1 MLIIENTPQLAGIT
15 IKGDYQDLKSLH
27 RAISN
32 YSEFYFPHQ
41 DNVNAG
47 NCHEC
52 LLGLCYDLRHAFQGD
67 RNFESMENNADR
79 IAGMVGIITE
89 PARGEMELIKAARA
103 AYGNGNLYF
112 SVEVLYPWAL
122 YYTQVLHSITDVAYS
137 KAWFEDLDFPY
148 DEYQAEKDAASIH
161 QFVLLIWEAIRN
173 VLPPQDVKCIY
184 DYCRMF
190 AKEDYY
196 MSYPDMYL
204 EWLCSWWVSAL
215 CNREDRQSMLS
226 LLCLEL
232 SSVNEEDELEIQ
244 DELDEIQDELNKIQ
258 EKLDKKQEE
267 LKETRH
273 ESEEGSETKKGE
285 QEEANN
291 SRSSIQDKNF
301 LLFNKELHELTLSCL
316 QMYDGYMAEADLKCL
331 IPFQSMDEYMDEI
344 HEYVKTHGQFYRDSY
359 DEYIERIF
367 GSIDWDRLEW

>member
-1 MLIIENTPQLAGIT
+1 
-15 IKGDYQDLKSLH
+15 
-27 RAISN
+27 
-32 YSEFYFPHQ
+32 
-41 DNVNAG
+41 
-47 NCHEC
+47 
-52 LLGLCYDLRHAFQGD
+52 
-67 RNFESMENNADR
+67 
-79 IAGMVGIITE
+79 
-89 PARGEMELIKAARA
+89 
-103 AYGNGNLYF
+103 
-112 SVEVLYPWAL
+112 
-122 YYTQVLHSITDVAYS
+122 
-137 KAWFEDLDFPY
+137 
-148 DEYQAEKDAASIH
+148 
-161 QFVLLIWEAIRN
+161 
-173 VLPPQDVKCIY
+173 
-184 DYCRMF
+184 
-190 AKEDYY
+190 

-273 ESEEGSETKKGE
+273 ESEEGSETKEGE

-291 SRSSIQDKNF
+291 SRSSFQDKNF

-316 QMYDGYMAEADLKCL
+316 EMYDGYMAEADLKCL

-344 HEYVKTHGQFYRDSY
+344 HEYVKTHGQFYQDSY

>member
-148 DEYQAEKDAASIH
+148 DEYQAEKDIASIH

-232 SSVNEEDELEIQ
+232 SSVNEEDALEIQ
-244 DELDEIQDELNKIQ
+244 DELDVIQDEFNKIQ

-273 ESEEGSETKKGE
+273 ESEEGSETKEGE
-285 QEEANN
+285 QEAVLL
-291 SRSSIQDKNF
+291 SRTRISFYSIKSFMSSHSPACRCTTDISQKP
-301 LLFNKELHELTLSCL
+301 T
-316 QMYDGYMAEADLKCL
+316 
-331 IPFQSMDEYMDEI
+331 
-344 HEYVKTHGQFYRDSY
+344 
-359 DEYIERIF
+359 
-367 GSIDWDRLEW
+367 